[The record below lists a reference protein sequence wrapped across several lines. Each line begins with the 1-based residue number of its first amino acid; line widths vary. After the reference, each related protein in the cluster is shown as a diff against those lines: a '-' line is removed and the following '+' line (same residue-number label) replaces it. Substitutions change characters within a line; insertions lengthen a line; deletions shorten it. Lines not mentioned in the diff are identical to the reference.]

1 MPRMPLFVPGGDA
14 VRTPKA
20 YAIAVDAVIMD
31 LEDAVAD
38 AEKPA
43 ARRHVRETV
52 GAMAEERIE
61 SWVRVNSLASGLV
74 EDDLAAVVVDG
85 LAGVVLPMA
94 ETAGDVETVARQLDS
109 AERDAGLTAGSTR
122 IIPIVETA
130 AGFLEATRI
139 MAASPRVCAGMFGP
153 GDFTLDLGIELTREG
168 AELDVVRT
176 LFPIYCRAAGG
187 IPAIDGAY
195 PFFDDLDGFRRT
207 SENGKAMGYKGRT
220 ALHPSQLDVVR
231 QVYRVSE
238 RERAW
243 ARRVIDVFD
252 AAVAEGRASVR
263 TPEGDFVD
271 YPIAARARAL
281 LEQHRQLE
289 TEELR

>member
-1 MPRMPLFVPGGDA
+1 MPRMPLFVPGGDE

-31 LEDAVAD
+31 LEDAVAV

-43 ARRHVRETV
+43 ARGHVRATV
-52 GAMAEERIE
+52 LAMAEQRTE
-61 SWVRVNSLASGLV
+61 SWVRVNSLASGLT
-74 EDDLAAVVVDG
+74 EDDLEAVVVHG

-94 ETAGDVETVARQLDS
+94 ETAGDIQAVARQLER
-109 AERDAGLTAGSTR
+109 AERGAGRTEGSTKL
-122 IIPIVETA
+122 IPIVETA
-130 AGFLEATRI
+130 AGFVEATHI

-168 AELDVVRT
+168 SELDVVRT

-231 QVYRVSE
+231 QVYRVSD
-238 RERAW
+238 REEAW
-243 ARRVIDVFD
+243 ARRVIDAFE
-252 AAVAEGRASVR
+252 AGVAEGRASVL

-271 YPIAARARAL
+271 YPIAAKARAL
-281 LEQHRQLE
+281 LEEHRQLE
-289 TEELR
+289 TEELQ